1 MNPWNRTNPK
11 RRQFPFQEK
20 NNNKNNKK
28 VNDPVT
34 KNNPRNGRP
43 PYNKESGRGLGW
55 VGGRVGGGGGGAR
68 WRTVM
73 ADRNGR

>member
-1 MNPWNRTNPK
+1 MESNESETKTVSISRK
-11 RRQFPFQEK
+11 K
-20 NNNKNNKK
+20 NNKNNKK